1 MSTYKYFYSS
11 SGDLDL
17 LYAESL

>member
-1 MSTYKYFYSS
+1 MFMVTIS

-17 LYAESL
+17 IVT